1 MAMKQTLIF
10 LVAIGM
16 IATSCEK
23 DPNRREPIY
32 GRVLQARSNTP
43 VDNALVRFM
52 SYESSPDWG
61 NGTYTVIATDTTGP
75 DGTFEIPVNEEI
87 TDVQAFGLQ
96 SIYPDPSDAEYL
108 IPFQESGRPVYLY
121 LEAPGWL
128 RVIGVDQ
135 GLNSDIINSMSVR
148 LTPGLY
154 GNNLATLDPDNYWEE
169 VSDQRIFRVIT
180 HEAITVSYRY
190 YVNGVISPWQQ
201 LPQPVIVPGLD
212 TLTVEIPF

>member
-1 MAMKQTLIF
+1 
-10 LVAIGM
+10 
-16 IATSCEK
+16 
-23 DPNRREPIY
+23 
-32 GRVLQARSNTP
+32 
-43 VDNALVRFM
+43 
-52 SYESSPDWG
+52 
-61 NGTYTVIATDTTGP
+61 
-75 DGTFEIPVNEEI
+75 
-87 TDVQAFGLQ
+87 
-96 SIYPDPSDAEYL
+96 
-108 IPFQESGRPVYLY
+108 
-121 LEAPGWL
+121 
-128 RVIGVDQ
+128 
-135 GLNSDIINSMSVR
+135 MSVR

>member
-1 MAMKQTLIF
+1 MAMKQTLLF

-52 SYESSPDWG
+52 SYESSTDWG

-128 RVIGVDQ
+128 RVKGINTGE
-135 GLNSDIINSMSVR
+135 SDHEITSIHAQIYPFIFNNQDILIDPEDYSNV
-148 LTPGLY
+148 TP
-154 GNNLATLDPDNYWEE
+154 
-169 VSDQRIFRVIT
+169 DQRIIKTYT
-180 HEAITVSYRY
+180 HEELFVKYKLY
-190 YVNGVISPWQQ
+190 WNGGQSEWLN
-201 LPQPVIVPGLD
+201 LPMSVMVKGLD
-212 TLTVEIPF
+212 TLTVEIPY